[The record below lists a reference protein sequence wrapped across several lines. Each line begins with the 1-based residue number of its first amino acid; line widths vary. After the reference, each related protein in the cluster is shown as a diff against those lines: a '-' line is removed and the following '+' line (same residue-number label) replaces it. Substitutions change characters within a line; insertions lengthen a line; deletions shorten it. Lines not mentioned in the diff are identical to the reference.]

1 MTGLSAV
8 YWKELADHFS
18 SRRFLFII
26 GLILLAGLSATYVA
40 ALSIRQELADF
51 PQQPFV
57 FLKLFTVSGG
67 VLPPFLLFISFF
79 GPLIGIILGFDAIN
93 REQASGT
100 LSRVLS
106 QPVYRDAVINGKFL
120 AGLTTIAI
128 MFVGMALVIAGSGLR
143 LLGTPPTVEEI
154 WRIGIFVGLSIVYVS
169 FWMSI
174 SILFSIFIRRTSTSA
189 LAGMAIWL
197 FFAFF
202 MPIISGVLADA
213 IVPLGQQPSIE
224 LAVKRENT
232 DRWISRVSPVNL
244 YSEATVTVLAPA
256 DVRSLVAA
264 ATARPQGLIPNPLS
278 LGQSLIIIWPHIVS
292 LIALTAVGFAIS
304 YLRFMKQEIRV
315 P

>member
-26 GLILLAGLSATYVA
+26 GLVLLSGLSATYVA
-40 ALSIRQELADF
+40 ALSIRTELAQF

-57 FLKLFTVSGG
+57 FLRLFTVSGS
-67 VLPPFLLFISFF
+67 VLPPFLAFISFF
-79 GPLIGIILGFDAIN
+79 GPLIGVILGFDAIN

-128 MFVGMALVIAGSGLR
+128 MFVAMALVIAGSGLR
-143 LLGTPPTVEEI
+143 LLGAPPSVEEI
-154 WRIGIFVGLSIVYVS
+154 WRIGIFVGLSIIYVA

-174 SILFSIFIRRTSTSA
+174 AILFSIVIKRTSTSA
-189 LAGMAIWL
+189 LAGLAMWL

-202 MPIISGVLADA
+202 MPIIAGVLADTT
-213 IVPLGQQPSIE
+213 VPLGQQPTQEIVLKHDE
-224 LAVKRENT
+224 VDKWL
-232 DRWISRVSPVNL
+232 SRISPVSL
-244 YSEATVTVLAPA
+244 YSEATNTVLVPINPGLGLAL
-256 DVRSLVAA
+256 VRQV
-264 ATARPQGLIPNPLS
+264 QGLIPSPLT
-278 LGQSLIIIWPHIVS
+278 LNQSLIIIWPHIIG
-292 LIALTAVGFAIS
+292 LIALTAIGFAIS